1 MLSKEDYLMIQAQVD
16 RGVYRKDIAAEL
28 GVHPRTIRRALKRG
42 RAPSCR
48 RERGSRLTP
57 YKPLVD
63 KLLQENVWNA
73 VVIFREI
80 QAKGYRGGYTVLKDY
95 IRPKRELRKS
105 RATVRFE
112 TPPGRQM
119 QSDWGELWTKV
130 GG

>member
-1 MLSKEDYLMIQAQVD
+1 
-16 RGVYRKDIAAEL
+16 
-28 GVHPRTIRRALKRG
+28 
-42 RAPSCR
+42 
-48 RERGSRLTP
+48 
-57 YKPLVD
+57 LVD